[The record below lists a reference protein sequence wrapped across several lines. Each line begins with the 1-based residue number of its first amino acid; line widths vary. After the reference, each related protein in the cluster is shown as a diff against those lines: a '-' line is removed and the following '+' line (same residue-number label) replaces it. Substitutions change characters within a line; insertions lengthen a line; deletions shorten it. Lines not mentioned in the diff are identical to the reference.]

1 MLFLRGEGEDAT
13 PVMSDSA
20 TAIDEVLGGPFPS
33 FLGRMG
39 VV

>member
-20 TAIDEVLGGPFPS
+20 TAIDEVLGGPCS
-33 FLGRMG
+33 FLGRAG
-39 VV
+39 V